1 MCSSLSSNDCA
12 VRRRRIPRILLVI
25 LLAQSSGVNGWQ
37 GSLLS
42 LSSPHAHPHPRQLA
56 LKRNVLVP
64 PSAPRTFGGRRGIH
78 IHYPTSTSSTCT
90 LGAAGAASSASE
102 ELDAV
107 NSDNDS
113 STGNIA
119 AAAPP
124 QKINYQWTKQNLAIA
139 LPALIGMLADP
150 LLSLMDTAYVG
161 RVGST
166 ELAALGACTSI
177 FHLAFNAFR
186 ATTAATTSLVATSLA
201 DDPGEARQVTLVS
214 LQLGW
219 WMGVAVTVTLLLFG
233 KSALAGMG
241 VDVNSPLYKPA
252 AEYLFTR
259 CWAAPVV
266 LLMGVAE
273 GAFRGYGNTVV
284 PALASITAA
293 LMNLVLDPLL
303 IFNPVHW
310 GVRGAA
316 AATAISQVGAVL
328 VYGWN
333 IVKRKMIPQ
342 RLNSSLSAS
351 SVSAAVITSD
361 ALGDAATVQ
370 QASAPTSTSAAEGS
384 DTVASADSVSDSCP
398 SLDATTLPKKK
409 KSRWVII
416 RTILA
421 ANVAMLTKQG
431 SLLLA
436 WAVATARATRM
447 GAEHVAA
454 HQVALSVWL
463 VFALILDGTAVS
475 AQVLSSRAYASR
487 DRSAIKS
494 LTKYMVQFAVIQG
507 LVSML
512 VVDGLAVFV
521 PSIFTPDP
529 IIQGH
534 LHKLMPCLAWQQVL
548 VSLTLVVESLAVG
561 ANQFQTLALGTT
573 VATVVSI
580 WQLFQQTSVEGIWN
594 SGIVTLFAG
603 RLITAIY
610 ACARAQYKLHR
621 QVDLEEKEEEQA
633 SMLGANA

>member
-1 MCSSLSSNDCA
+1 MRSSLSSNDSA
-12 VRRRRIPRILLVI
+12 TARRRRVPRVLLVI
-25 LLAQSSGVNGWQ
+25 LLAQRSVQVTAWQ
-37 GSLLS
+37 ASL
-42 LSSPHAHPHPRQLA
+42 LSSPHPHQLA
-56 LKRNVLVP
+56 VKHSVLVP
-64 PSAPRTFGGRRGIH
+64 PSAKRPLGCRRGIR
-78 IHYPTSTSSTCT
+78 ILYPTSTSSTC
-90 LGAAGAASSASE
+90 LAAASAASSASE
-102 ELDAV
+102 ESDAV
-107 NSDNDS
+107 PSDTDS
-113 STGNIA
+113 STDA
-119 AAAPP
+119 TESAAPP

-161 RVGST
+161 RVGSI

-201 DDPGEARQVTLVS
+201 EDPEEARQVTLVS
-214 LQLGW
+214 LQLGL
-219 WMGVAVTVTLLLFG
+219 WMGVFVTGTLLVTG
-233 KSALAGMG
+233 KIALAGMG

-252 AEYLFTR
+252 SEYLFTR

-273 GAFRGYGNTVV
+273 GAFRGYGNTIV

-303 IFNPVHW
+303 IFNPVQW

-333 IVKRKMIPQ
+333 IVKRKMLPQ
-342 RLNSSLSAS
+342 RRYSSLSS
-351 SVSAAVITSD
+351 SVSAATTTS
-361 ALGDAATVQ
+361 ASPSAAAVQ
-370 QASAPTSTSAAEGS
+370 QATATTIAATTSASAAEV
-384 DTVASADSVSDSCP
+384 TAASTNSDSP
-398 SLDATTLPKKK
+398 TDATTLQKKK

-421 ANVAMLTKQG
+421 ANLAMLTKQG

-487 DRSAIKS
+487 DRAAVKS
-494 LTKYMVQFAVIQG
+494 LTKYMVQFAVLQG

-512 VVDGLAVFV
+512 VVDGLALWIPGV
-521 PSIFTPDP
+521 FTPDP

-534 LHKLMPCLAWQQVL
+534 LLKLMPCLAWQQVL

-573 VATVVSI
+573 AATVVSI

-603 RLITAIY
+603 RLATGIY
-610 ACARAQYKLHR
+610 ACARAQYKLRR
-621 QVDLEEKEEEQA
+621 QVDLDEATAA
-633 SMLGANA
+633 SAEDAGEGGMAVA

>member
-1 MCSSLSSNDCA
+1 MRSSLSSNDGS
-12 VRRRRIPRILLVI
+12 VRRRRVPRVLLVI
-25 LLAQSSGVNGWQ
+25 LLAQRSVVNAWQ
-37 GSLLS
+37 GTLLS
-42 LSSPHAHPHPRQLA
+42 SLSPHPHRLA
-56 LKRNVLVP
+56 LKRSVLVP
-64 PSAPRTFGGRRGIH
+64 PPSTQRTLGSRRGTCVL
-78 IHYPTSTSSTCT
+78 YPASTSSTC
-90 LGAAGAASSASE
+90 LAAAGAASSASE
-102 ELDAV
+102 DSDAV
-107 NSDNDS
+107 
-113 STGNIA
+113 
-119 AAAPP
+119 AAPP
-124 QKINYQWTKQNLAIA
+124 QKINYQWTKQNAAIA

-201 DDPGEARQVTLVS
+201 DDPEEARQVTLVS

-219 WMGVAVTVTLLLFG
+219 WIGVAVTVTLLFFG

-342 RLNSSLSAS
+342 RRSSSISSVS
-351 SVSAAVITSD
+351 SVSAAATTS
-361 ALGDAATVQ
+361 ASPSEATAADISATTS
-370 QASAPTSTSAAEGS
+370 ASAAKSTAAS
-384 DTVASADSVSDSCP
+384 TDSDSP
-398 SLDATTLPKKK
+398 TDATTLLKKK

-416 RTILA
+416 RTIMA
-421 ANVAMLTKQG
+421 ANLAMLTKQG

-487 DRSAIKS
+487 DRPAIKS
-494 LTKYMVQFAVIQG
+494 LTKYMVQFAVLQG

-512 VVDGLAVFV
+512 VVDGLALWV
-521 PSIFTPDP
+521 PGIFTPDP

-573 VATVVSI
+573 AATVVSI

-603 RLITAIY
+603 RLLTAAY
-610 ACARAQYKLHR
+610 ACARAQYKLR
-621 QVDLEEKEEEQA
+621 QQVDLEEEEEA
-633 SMLGANA
+633 SARDAGEGGMAVANA

>member
-1 MCSSLSSNDCA
+1 
-12 VRRRRIPRILLVI
+12 
-25 LLAQSSGVNGWQ
+25 
-37 GSLLS
+37 
-42 LSSPHAHPHPRQLA
+42 
-56 LKRNVLVP
+56 
-64 PSAPRTFGGRRGIH
+64 
-78 IHYPTSTSSTCT
+78 
-90 LGAAGAASSASE
+90 
-102 ELDAV
+102 
-107 NSDNDS
+107 
-113 STGNIA
+113 
-119 AAAPP
+119 
-124 QKINYQWTKQNLAIA
+124 
-139 LPALIGMLADP
+139 
-150 LLSLMDTAYVG
+150 
-161 RVGST
+161 
-166 ELAALGACTSI
+166 
-177 FHLAFNAFR
+177 
-186 ATTAATTSLVATSLA
+186 
-201 DDPGEARQVTLVS
+201 
-214 LQLGW
+214 LGW
-219 WMGVAVTVTLLLFG
+219 WMGVAVTVTLLVTG
-233 KSALAGMG
+233 KYALAGMG

-342 RLNSSLSAS
+342 RRSSSSLSAVSSS
-351 SVSAAVITSD
+351 SVSAAATTVAST
-361 ALGDAATVQ
+361 GVDAAVQ
-370 QASAPTSTSAAEGS
+370 QAAATTSGMDGA
-384 DTVASADSVSDSCP
+384 VASTDSDSP
-398 SLDATTLPKKK
+398 TDATTLLKKK

-416 RTILA
+416 RTIMA
-421 ANVAMLTKQG
+421 ANLAMLTKQG

-475 AQVLSSRAYASR
+475 AQVLSSRAYANR
-487 DRSAIKS
+487 DRKAIKS
-494 LTKYMVQFAVIQG
+494 LTKYMVQFAVLQG

-512 VVDGLAVFV
+512 VVDGLALWV
-521 PSIFTPDP
+521 PGIFTPDP

-573 VATVVSI
+573 AATVVSI

-603 RLITAIY
+603 RLLTAIY
-610 ACARAQYKLHR
+610 ACARAQYKLR
-621 QVDLEEKEEEQA
+621 QQVDLEEA
-633 SMLGANA
+633 SMAVANA

>member
-1 MCSSLSSNDCA
+1 MRSSLLSSDDSA
-12 VRRRRIPRILLVI
+12 VRRRRIPRVLLMIMLTQRTVVT
-25 LLAQSSGVNGWQ
+25 AWQ
-37 GSLLS
+37 AT
-42 LSSPHAHPHPRQLA
+42 PHPHHQLA
-56 LKRNVLVP
+56 VKRCVLVP
-64 PSAPRTFGGRRGIH
+64 PPSAQRSFGGSRRGRGVRIL
-78 IHYPTSTSSTCT
+78 YPTSTSSSTTGTC
-90 LGAAGAASSASE
+90 LAAAGAASSASE
-102 ELDAV
+102 ESDADTDGT
-107 NSDNDS
+107 S
-113 STGNIA
+113 NITA
-119 AAAPP
+119 AADSADSAP
-124 QKINYQWTKQNLAIA
+124 KIDYQWTKQNAAIA

-201 DDPGEARQVTLVS
+201 DDPEEARQVTLVS
-214 LQLGW
+214 LQLGLCI
-219 WMGVAVTVTLLLFG
+219 GVAVTGVLLLTG
-233 KSALAGMG
+233 KYALAGMG

-316 AATAISQVGAVL
+316 AATAISQVGAVF
-328 VYGWN
+328 VYGWKLVQN
-333 IVKRKMIPQ
+333 KMLPQ
-342 RLNSSLSAS
+342 RYTSLSAASAAVSAATTS
-351 SVSAAVITSD
+351 SVSAQVPVASTAPSTTKNN
-361 ALGDAATVQ
+361 ADAATLQ
-370 QASAPTSTSAAEGS
+370 
-384 DTVASADSVSDSCP
+384 
-398 SLDATTLPKKK
+398 KKK
-409 KSRWVII
+409 KSRWVIV
-416 RTILA
+416 RTIMLA
-421 ANVAMLTKQG
+421 NLAMLTKQG

-447 GAEHVAA
+447 GAAHVAA

-475 AQVLSSRAYASR
+475 AQVLSSRAYANR
-487 DRSAIKS
+487 DRQAVKS
-494 LTKYMVQFAVIQG
+494 LTRYMVQFAVLQG
-507 LVSML
+507 LVSMA
-512 VVDGLAVFV
+512 VVKGMAVWV
-521 PSIFTPDP
+521 PGIFTPDP

-534 LHKLMPCLAWQQVL
+534 LFKLIPCLAWQQVL

-573 VATVVSI
+573 AATVVSI

-603 RLITAIY
+603 RLLTASY
-610 ACARAQYKLHR
+610 ACARAQFLLRR
-621 QVDLEEKEEEQA
+621 QVDLDE
-633 SMLGANA
+633 ANAASAAATTA